1 MSRELEVRGK
11 GRPQRSQLAEG
22 LFMVNIVAILDI
34 LSSETET
41 WVSRHNNDRTF
52 AQLAPASIKDH
63 MIVSTRKRPPALS
76 LKFLELGTKVQ
87 RQCNI
92 ARIARP
98 YIEKL
103 MKDTR
108 ENANLC
114 ALAGDDV
121 IYLDHV
127 HSDEHM
133 LQCFTSLGTRV
144 PLYATS
150 VGKALLSQR
159 RESEIKA
166 YLKRIKPISFTE
178 KTCVTKAKLVDE
190 LRKVKDKGYALD
202 NEEREA
208 GIRCIGAP
216 IYDHRGQCNA
226 AISVS
231 GPTLRLTDS
240 RIEELGKTVK
250 KYALQIS
257 ERIGYRLTGK
267 KDSLSSLRYHS

>member
-1 MSRELEVRGK
+1 MKSLHKVIDIIEIISDHGSIGTRELSYKSGYPPATTSR
-11 GRPQRSQLAEG
+11 
-22 LFMVNIVAILDI
+22 ILTTLQARNYI
-34 LSSETET
+34 
-41 WVSRHNNDRTF
+41 
-52 AQLAPASIKDH
+52 QKDPL
-63 MIVSTRKRPPALS
+63 TKKYALS